1 MSRTLALLIAVPSLL
16 AACSRNRISTEAA
29 VPAWSLASGP
39 SSTDARDA
47 IPATDASEDYQPIS
61 DDAAAILGCA
71 DSPSSPIC
79 SVAPPNAEED
89 SAFRAEAVRLAS
101 HPDSRCQRLGEAISV
116 NEPAVRM
123 YRKALVKWAGP
134 MRLYGVGHTYEVGD
148 EWLVRVARR
157 LDDLNERT
165 LGEKLR
171 TLRHEMSHT
180 IGATETS
187 GPGWSAEE
195 YATNCGS

>member
-1 MSRTLALLIAVPSLL
+1 MARRLALFMIFPLLL
-16 AACSRNRISTEAA
+16 AACSRHRIATEAE
-29 VPAWSLASGP
+29 VPAWSMASGP
-39 SSTDARDA
+39 SSTDARGA
-47 IPATDASEDYQPIS
+47 LPPTDMSEDYQPIP
-61 DDAAAILGCA
+61 DNAAAVLGCA
-71 DSPSSPIC
+71 DAPDSPIC
-79 SVAPPNAEED
+79 SVAFPSVEED
-89 SAFRAEAVRLAS
+89 SAFRAEAVRLATHS
-101 HPDSRCQRLGEAISV
+101 DVRCQRLGEAISV
-116 NEPAVRM
+116 NEPSVRM

-134 MRLYGVGHTYEVGD
+134 LRLYGVGHTYEVGD

-187 GPGWSAEE
+187 GPGWSAED
-195 YATNCGS
+195 YATNCG

>member
-1 MSRTLALLIAVPSLL
+1 MDRKLALLIVVPSLL
-16 AACSRNRISTEAA
+16 AAWSRHRIATEAA

-39 SSTDARDA
+39 SSMAARGA
-47 IPATDASEDYQPIS
+47 VPSTDASEDYQPIS
-61 DDAAAILGCA
+61 DNAAAILGCA
-71 DSPSSPIC
+71 DSPDSPIC
-79 SVAPPNAEED
+79 SVALPSAEED
-89 SAFRAEAVRLAS
+89 SAFRAEAVRLSS
-101 HPDSRCQRLGEAISV
+101 HSDVRCQRLGEAISA
-116 NEPAVRM
+116 NESAVRM
-123 YRKALVKWAGP
+123 YRKALIKWSGP

-195 YATNCGS
+195 YATNCG

>member
-1 MSRTLALLIAVPSLL
+1 MIFPLLL
-16 AACSRNRISTEAA
+16 AACSRHRIATEAE
-29 VPAWSLASGP
+29 VPAWSMASGP
-39 SSTDARDA
+39 SGTEARVA
-47 IPATDASEDYQPIS
+47 IPPTDVSEDYQPIS
-61 DDAAAILGCA
+61 DNAGAVLGCA
-71 DSPSSPIC
+71 DSPDSPIC
-79 SVAPPNAEED
+79 SVAFPSAEED
-89 SAFRAEAVRLAS
+89 SAFRAEAIRLAS
-101 HPDSRCQRLGEAISV
+101 HSDVRCQRLGNAISV
-116 NEPAVRM
+116 NEPSVRM

-134 MRLYGVGHTYEVGD
+134 TRLYGVGHTYEVGD

-180 IGATETS
+180 IGATEVS

-195 YATNCGS
+195 YATSCG